1 MKWICFNK
9 NTDTYVYHVSPS
21 SLNTDTWLLPVSP
34 SPGNVSVQSSLPV
47 QIAVKPYL
55 NFTGCRL
62 SEIML
67 RPHVQCPN
75 AQSCFLF
82 KLNFYFNFFLLNS
95 FRLRVFAADSAAGAW
110 RLLGVQRSAAS
121 CPSLLWSGTEVLK
134 SQCWI
139 HYDPK
144 WVA

>member
-1 MKWICFNK
+1 MKLICFNK
-9 NTDTYVYHVSPS
+9 NTDICISCIAIQPKYRDMTFA
-21 SLNTDTWLLPVSP
+21 VSP

-82 KLNFYFNFFLLNS
+82 KLNFYLNFF
-95 FRLRVFAADSAAGAW
+95 
-110 RLLGVQRSAAS
+110 
-121 CPSLLWSGTEVLK
+121 
-134 SQCWI
+134 
-139 HYDPK
+139 Y
-144 WVA
+144 